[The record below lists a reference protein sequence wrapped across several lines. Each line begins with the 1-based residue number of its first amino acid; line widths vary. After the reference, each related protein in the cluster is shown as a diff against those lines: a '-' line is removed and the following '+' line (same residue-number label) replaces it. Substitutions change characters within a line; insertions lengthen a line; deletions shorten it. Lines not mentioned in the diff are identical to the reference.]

1 MLHLSD
7 ALLPVS
13 LLSYRHLFYIL
24 DFFVISVYNIITLET
39 IRSRTSFWC
48 RTSLCTCTCCSTC
61 LLIHLCEQFLC
72 ALHQFFLRSFDLCY
86 LLFCCVLRSRFCKD
100 IFQCLNVSLYSCFL
114 CSIDFVANLFDC
126 LLCLEYHSVCFVSC
140 IDCFFT
146 FLILSLEFSCFFYS
160 FIDIVIRHIRTCCDC
175 NMLLFTCSMRL
186 YQNEDL
192 GQSGFHTCCSA
203 KDVEDAAEVAFQLDI
218 PFEVV
223 NYTEEFREKVIA
235 KFIETYEAGGTPN
248 PCIDCN
254 RTMKFD
260 KMLDFAREHGLDYV
274 VTGHYARIEQ
284 DPATGRW
291 LLKKALYTD
300 KDQSYVL
307 YVLTQDQLA
316 HTKFPLGG
324 MDKPSIR
331 KIAEEQGFCNARKH
345 DSQDICFVP
354 DGDYVGFME
363 RYTGKYYPDGDFLDV
378 NGNVVGRHH
387 GAVRYTCGQR
397 KGLGLALG
405 APVYVC
411 GKDMEKNTVTVGP
424 ESELFKTTL
433 IAGDFNWISVPELTA
448 PMRVKAKARY
458 RQVEQPAT
466 AYPLENGLVKV
477 VFDEPQR
484 AITRGQAVVLYDGD
498 VVVGGGTIL

>member
-1 MLHLSD
+1 MSNTPG
-7 ALLPVS
+7 ALIAMSGGVDSTVAAYLMKQAG
-13 LLSYRHLFYIL
+13 
-24 DFFVISVYNIITLET
+24 
-39 IRSRTSFWC
+39 C
-48 RTSLCTCTCCSTC
+48 RCMGAT
-61 LLIHLCEQFLC
+61 
-72 ALHQFFLRSFDLCY
+72 
-86 LLFCCVLRSRFCKD
+86 
-100 IFQCLNVSLYSCFL
+100 
-114 CSIDFVANLFDC
+114 
-126 LLCLEYHSVCFVSC
+126 
-140 IDCFFT
+140 
-146 FLILSLEFSCFFYS
+146 
-160 FIDIVIRHIRTCCDC
+160 
-175 NMLLFTCSMRL
+175 MRL

-316 HTKFPLGG
+316 HVQFPLGG
-324 MDKPSIR
+324 MHKTEAR
-331 KIAEEQGFCNARKH
+331 EIAETQGFINARKH
-345 DSQDICFVP
+345 DSQDICFVVNGKYSDFIEQYREKTYP
-354 DGDYVGFME
+354 EGDFVDLEGNVLGRHKGII
-363 RYTGKYYPDGDFLDV
+363 RYTI
-378 NGNVVGRHH
+378 
-387 GAVRYTCGQR
+387 GQR
-397 KGLGLALG
+397 KGLGLSLKESMYVVAVDPVKNQVILG
-405 APVYVC
+405 
-411 GKDMEKNTVTVGP
+411 KNDDLF
-424 ESELFKTTL
+424 SRELVANDVNL
-433 IAGDFNWISVPELTA
+433 ISVDHIEGE
-448 PMRVKAKARY
+448 MRVKAKVRY
-458 RQVEQPAT
+458 RHEEQWAT
-466 AYPLENGLVKV
+466 VTQPEPDKIRV

-484 AITRGQAVVLYDGD
+484 AITCGQAVVLYDGD
-498 VVVGGGTIL
+498 VVVGGATIIETEIAKRYS